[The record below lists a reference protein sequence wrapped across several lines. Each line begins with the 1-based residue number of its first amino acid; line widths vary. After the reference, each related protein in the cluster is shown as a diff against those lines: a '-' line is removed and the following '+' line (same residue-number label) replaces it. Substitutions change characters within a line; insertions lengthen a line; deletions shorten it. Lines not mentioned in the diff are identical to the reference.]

1 MAGKQVMLDGQII
14 HGRDSYGWWNSLA
27 MEGWDS
33 TPEPKTSLT
42 SRVNEDGDFDMPVKY
57 EARTVALNGRLIA
70 KDPAQARLAR
80 RRLTGLLMDGGLF
93 SLTDDDGITISAN
106 ARRGRI
112 APGAVRGRFL
122 TFQMELRFPDPY
134 KYGHARTVPLTIG
147 GSVGLFHRGNARAWP
162 LVRVTGSFPN
172 GYTLNGPGGKRFVV
186 LTNPGSGTHLLDMR
200 QGLLQV
206 NGNYFTGQTSQTDVW
221 SVAPG
226 QESAMS
232 LTASS
237 GSGSAVITLTD
248 TYI

>member
-1 MAGKQVMLDGQII
+1 MDKQILLGDQIVHGSDRYGQWITE
-14 HGRDSYGWWNSLA
+14 NV
-27 MEGWDS
+27 EGWDENPTVLDS
-33 TPEPKTSLT
+33 D
-42 SRVNEDGDFDMPVKY
+42 EDRPNADGSFDMPLRY
-57 EARTVALNGRLIA
+57 GARTPTIDGVLFADSRS
-70 KDPAQARLAR
+70 R
-80 RRLTGLLMDGGLF
+80 GLE
-93 SLTDDDGITISAN
+93 
-106 ARRGRI
+106 
-112 APGAVRGRFL
+112 AVRSLGNHSRLGIGILSITEAGL
-122 TFQMELRFPDPY
+122 TQWANVKLVGLDRTWLTKTTVRWQLRLKAPDPF
-134 KYGHARTVPLTIG
+134 KYGHARTFPLNIG
-147 GSVGLFHRGNARAWP
+147 GSAGLFHRGNARAWP